1 LNKQAESSMTWV
13 RAIIMSTV
21 ITGLLIIFLGFLPSI
36 FRYTWDSNAES
47 IAAFIKKVSGIEFQD
62 PYTLVRIHD
71 AVSMGIQ
78 TFIFVIP
85 VAATYI
91 LGEKRR
97 RRLGLRGGEGV
108 KGYLPGK

>member
-1 LNKQAESSMTWV
+1 MTWV
-13 RAIIMSTV
+13 RAIVLSTV
-21 ITGLLIIFLGFLPSI
+21 ITGLLIVFLGFLPSI
-36 FRYTWDSNAES
+36 FRYEWDNRAEDIS
-47 IAAFIKKVSGIEFQD
+47 AAITSVSGIQIDD

-97 RRLGLRGGEGV
+97 RRLGLRGNEGV

>member
-1 LNKQAESSMTWV
+1 MTWV
-13 RAIIMSTV
+13 RAIIMSTL
-21 ITGLLIIFLGFLPSI
+21 ITGLLIVFLGFLPSI
-36 FRYTWDSNAES
+36 FRYEWDNRAEDIS
-47 IAAFIKKVSGIEFQD
+47 AAITSVSGIEIKD

-97 RRLGLRGGEGV
+97 RRLGLRGNEGV

>member
-1 LNKQAESSMTWV
+1 MTWV
-13 RAIIMSTV
+13 RAIVMATL
-21 ITGLLIIFLGFLPSI
+21 ITGVLIIFLGFLPSI
-36 FRYTWDSNAES
+36 FRYWWESNAES
-47 IAAFIKKVSGIEFQD
+47 IAELINTVSGIEFEE

-78 TFIFVIP
+78 TFIFAIP
-85 VAATYI
+85 IAATYI
-91 LGEKRR
+91 LGERRR